1 MTTSGE
7 TKTGKLAAVTLTFRI
22 AAVAV
27 IVGALIYIVGALLQS
42 LAAVNVAAVFII
54 SGVVAAL
61 VNSAI
66 WLIRNMVTR

>member
-1 MTTSGE
+1 
-7 TKTGKLAAVTLTFRI
+7 LAAVTLTFRI